1 MITVMLK
8 IKDMG
13 FKPVELELRK
23 GKYTNGHLAIR
34 LIETKSKEPWCD
46 LTVCLVDAEL
56 DDGEFFVKTWSENA
70 DTTTALIE
78 QTDLFVNTG
87 RIVPT
92 GFVNANV
99 WKFKDPTTLDKMRG
113 L

>member
-1 MITVMLK
+1 MITTK
-8 IKDMG
+8 ISMQLTG
-13 FKPVELELRK
+13 HIPIEVELRK
-23 GKYTNGHLAIR
+23 GRYTNGRLAIC
-34 LIETKSKEPWCD
+34 LIEVKSGEPWCD
-46 LTVCLVDAEL
+46 LTVNLPDSEL

-78 QTDLFVNTG
+78 QTDLFINTG

-92 GFVNANV
+92 GYVNANV
-99 WKFKDPTTLDKMRG
+99 WKFKHEGTLERMEE